1 MLKMDFSFS
10 KKEEINT
17 LEITGWPKCTDCTD
31 FFSNCMDCTD
41 FYPGNAPGFFFN
53 FHSFQ
58 QVFHENFK
66 KKSRQNE
73 VSLTYFLHFK

>member
-1 MLKMDFSFS
+1 MGGQNVRIVRIFYFVTLKLFGLYGFFFQ
-10 KKEEINT
+10 IVRIVRIFI
-17 LEITGWPKCTDCTD
+17 LEIHRFC
-31 FFSNCMDCTD
+31 
-41 FYPGNAPGFFFN
+41 FN

-73 VSLTYFLHFK
+73 VSLTYFLHSKYY

>member
-1 MLKMDFSFS
+1 MYGLYGFLFC
-10 KKEEINT
+10 N
-17 LEITGWPKCTDCTD
+17 PKIVRNVRIVRI
-31 FFSNCMDCTD
+31 FSNCTDCTD
-41 FYPGNAPGFFFN
+41 FYPGNTPFFN

-73 VSLTYFLHFK
+73 VSLTYFLHSK